1 MDNILIR
8 IVFISLAA
16 IYVVF
21 ALAVWDRVFTGKQAG
36 ELTS

>member
-21 ALAVWDRVFTGKQAG
+21 ALAVWERVIAGKQAG